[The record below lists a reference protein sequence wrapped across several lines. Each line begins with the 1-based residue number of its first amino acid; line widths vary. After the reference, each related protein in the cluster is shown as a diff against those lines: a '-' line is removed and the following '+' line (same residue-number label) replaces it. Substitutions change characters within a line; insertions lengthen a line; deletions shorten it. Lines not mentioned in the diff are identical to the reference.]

1 MAVKASATITLF
13 DIVDIDG
20 ITIYYLLQSSTANPP
35 SKPTTDNPGG
45 NWTTSEPTYVE
56 GSTNTLYTVTKTK
69 FSDGTFEYTPVSKSS
84 SYEAAKL
91 AYNKAYNAE
100 NTLNNYISSKDIIV
114 GTQTATTRMWR
125 GSSNLENLTDGT
137 EIIYWL
143 PYAYKAE
150 NLANTY
156 VTGVDVRTAATT
168 VKPAGTKINTFE
180 SGTSSSANSRCWLNL
195 KLKNGSETGWI
206 PCYYSGTSRIT
217 SHYAAGNSIRLI
229 YRVNANIAGVEYTG
243 WWADANY
250 NTNDNT
256 YDRIRFNNPIVVKTA
271 ITAGNII
278 VGDSGGYFK
287 LAAGSTF
294 NLDKP
299 ILYCATNKSAGASDS
314 NNNYLSMP
322 SVDLTKTIS
331 NFTGTADSTVYLV
344 GIINGNMFTID
355 STTPLTTTIPTTD
368 DGKYYISLGYLYRG
382 ANHSIYL
389 YPEHPIYKYVNGS
402 FKNLNQV
409 AYEAQNNLDNLE
421 IGGRNLLKMTKLFI
435 GNVSGTSTIKT
446 DELYNDLSIRLDD
459 STSLAE
465 NKYRDCVVYSNISNN
480 QNIELKAGDIFT
492 LSFWI
497 KGVQIRENATSNI
510 VTTYF
515 YGKNDYAKVRVLNTA
530 NGYSNNNLSDGSN
543 HLSGFISNEWK
554 RYWVTWQ
561 INPAATDEQLANDKT
576 ILIRNYWGNI
586 IEIAGCKL
594 ERGNVHTD
602 WTPAPED
609 EVMISS
615 NVEPTDTSKI
625 WFNTNNNLFFKYNTT
640 KLEWEQVNDISGTIT
655 DIRGEIDNARSYAE
669 ILTGDID
676 KKLNE
681 QYFTKQEFQHEM
693 RDYGDSIVDSFS
705 TIVSTQTAD
714 GNKAYAYVKEI
725 EASIKKGIDPNTGM
739 PYISLSTG
747 DPEGYSLRIQ
757 NDSIIIYKGN
767 DPVSNWYSD
776 KFDVATIISKM
787 LSLGN
792 FGYVVN
798 DDNSLSF
805 RKVK

>member
-45 NWTTSEPTYVE
+45 NWTTSEPKYVE

-150 NLANTY
+150 NLADTY

-180 SGTSSSANSRCWLNL
+180 NGTSSSANSRCWLNL
-195 KLKNGSETGWI
+195 TLKNGSETGWI

-344 GIINGNMFTID
+344 GIINGNMFTVD

-368 DGKYYISLGYLYRG
+368 DGKYYISLGYMYRG

-409 AYEAQNNLDNLE
+409 AYEAQNNFDNLE
-421 IGGRNLLKMTKLFI
+421 IGGRNYILNSKEEFVITIPNDVTYAFTSKNISSALMNLDKDTKEFTFSFDAYCESEDTPWLQ
-435 GNVSGTSTIKT
+435 VYLRGTSNNVMQYLNI
-446 DELYNDLSIRLDD
+446 
-459 STSLAE
+459 
-465 NKYRDCVVYSNISNN
+465 NKP
-480 QNIELKAGDIFT
+480 
-492 LSFWI
+492 
-497 KGVQIRENATSNI
+497 
-510 VTTYF
+510 TT
-515 YGKNDYAKVRVLNTA
+515 
-530 NGYSNNNLSDGSN
+530 
-543 HLSGFISNEWK
+543 EWK
-554 RYWVTWQ
+554 RYSVTQ
-561 INPAATDEQLANDKT
+561 SIKSDKT
-576 ILIRNYWGNI
+576 VEDVVNIYFRVEGEHNSKIHFRNTKCEVGNH
-586 IEIAGCKL
+586 A
-594 ERGNVHTD
+594 TD

-609 EVMISS
+609 EAMISS

-640 KLEWEQVNDISGTIT
+640 KSEWEQVNDISGTIT

-681 QYFTKQEFQHEM
+681 QYFTKQEVQHEM

-705 TIVSTQTAD
+705 TIVTTQTAD

-757 NDSIIIYKGN
+757 NDSIIIYKGD